1 METSDKIYFTGLAS
15 LALGII
21 FSGFV
26 DVFPKKIKRYDYISS
41 GKTNQVLRLERELAR
56 DQIYVGDAQGS
67 NFIVLRKYLESFK
80 NKYDRK
86 IRESEIKKLV
96 EW

>member
-1 METSDKIYFTGLAS
+1 METSDKIFLGSAS
-15 LALGII
+15 LILGII
-21 FSGFV
+21 IGYLFTPSSGEIRRFN
-26 DVFPKKIKRYDYISS
+26 YLSN

-56 DQIYVGDAQGS
+56 DQIYVGDARGS

-80 NKYDRK
+80 DKYDCK